1 MKRRAT
7 GKSTIDSPHYVDFH
21 WTVTCDAEKYTML
34 CPVKLVMER
43 GSTIDIKAMVDC
55 SAEGDFIDRT
65 YTAIMGIKKQALD
78 KPITVR
84 NVDGS
89 LNHAGTITHYVN
101 ITLEISERK
110 RKERLLVT
118 KLGKQKIILGLPW
131 LQRENPDIDWQWKTI
146 NWRNEPTPK
155 PSHQVTMEEEE
166 EDQWTISTINP
177 TANS

>member
-1 MKRRAT
+1 M
-7 GKSTIDSPHYVDFH
+7 
-21 WTVTCDAEKYTML
+21 
-34 CPVKLVMER
+34 
-43 GSTIDIKAMVDC
+43 
-55 SAEGDFIDRT
+55 
-65 YTAIMGIKKQALD
+65 
-78 KPITVR
+78 VR

-101 ITLEISERK
+101 ITLEIGKRK

-155 PSHQVTMEEEE
+155 PPHQVTMEEEE
-166 EDQWTISTINP
+166 TDQRTISTINP
-177 TANS
+177 TANSELLLSPDDLDDAELSLIPDNLDYDEMI